1 LQRDER
7 KLRHVTL
14 LNPAFMYAATWM
26 FVLFIYSFRLSYLLD
41 PIEPAT
47 AVLVLGTSASFIA
60 GWMLES
66 LPYRGRLAA
75 ANINLDALGPVI
87 NSPRVGRRLKAIW
100 IVFSLGISF
109 EIAYFGGVPLPSLF
123 GIGSLTYGD
132 FGIPGLHGVLN
143 ALFYTGCVVTFAR
156 VLLGS
161 SKRTRLLWITS
172 IAYPILIVSRQ
183 VLISVLVQFLFVYFS
198 IRRPSPRI
206 LVRTGILIIAT
217 LLFFGYVGD
226 ARTGRDAIISIAEP
240 TFDYPDWLPSA
251 FIWVYIYMASPINN
265 VNHNIDIAPNYFPLE
280 TAGTFIPSFARDD
293 FLAAAGA
300 TQQWDLVSSDLN
312 VSSLLQSFLT
322 DFGVAGAIVFTL
334 LCGAVFSWLRRR
346 AANSAAALFM
356 VIVVLHGLALSFFAN
371 LLFHLVFVFE
381 MAAIALVLR
390 RSRLQ

>member
-1 LQRDER
+1 M
-7 KLRHVTL
+7 TL

-47 AVLVLGTSASFIA
+47 VVLVLGTSVSFIA

-75 ANINLDALGPVI
+75 SDISLDALGPVI

-100 IVFSLGISF
+100 IIFSLGISF
-109 EIAYFGGVPLPSLF
+109 EIAFFGGVPFLGLI
-123 GIGSLTYGD
+123 GIGSLAYGD
-132 FGIPGLHGVLN
+132 FGIPGFHGVLN
-143 ALFYTGCVVTFAR
+143 ALFYTGCIVTFAR
-156 VLLGS
+156 ILLGS
-161 SKRTRLLWITS
+161 SKRAWPLWIFS
-172 IAYPILIVSRQ
+172 IAYPILMVSRQ
-183 VLISVLVQFLFVYFS
+183 VLISVLVQYLFIYFS

-206 LVRTGILIIAT
+206 LVRTGILFIAT
-217 LLFFGYVGD
+217 LLVFGYVGD
-226 ARTGRDAIISIAEP
+226 ARSGRDAIIYIAAP

-251 FIWVYIYMASPINN
+251 FIWVYIYLASPLNN

-293 FLAAAGA
+293 FLAASGA
-300 TQQWDLVSSDLN
+300 TQQWDLVATELN

-322 DFGVAGAIVFTL
+322 DFGVGGAIVFTL
-334 LCGAVFSWLRRR
+334 LCGVAFSRLRRR
-346 AANSAAALFM
+346 AATSAAAFFM
-356 VIVVLHGLALSFFAN
+356 VIVVLHGLALSFFTN

-381 MAAIALVLR
+381 MVAIAWVLR
-390 RSRLQ
+390 RSRRQ